1 MVFSMGIIICTLIFS
16 ISIAIIYFSKK
27 KINSFETKIYKILS
41 ILSILN
47 VMIEFWLCINILI
60 DVKLYGYY
68 NLFVNRTFLLA
79 LFSWFSMFTL
89 YLIVISFQ
97 NNTKTINKLKNKYG
111 QNFGKKLIYTI
122 CPILI
127 ICIFLI
133 IFLPI
138 ELVKENGAA
147 YSTGLSVNVLYLYA
161 IVYLFIWIIC
171 VIINFKN
178 VHIKKFIPFIS
189 FIICF
194 SIILIA
200 RNYYPA
206 LLLNSFSVAFA
217 TTLMFHTIENPDIK
231 LINEL
236 NENKILVEKTNEEK
250 SKILFKMIQEV
261 KNPVSYIYN
270 VSESLEN
277 EDNSEKLKKGIGV
290 INSSARKLSY
300 IINNVLDV
308 SGMDAKRVKVINNK
322 YNIYT
327 LLDEIKV
334 RLEKRR
340 KANVEYRVN
349 ISNNIPETLYGDPIK
364 VKQILATILS
374 NAIEHTDSGFI
385 ELTIDALVRYD
396 MCRLI
401 ITIEDSGVGMNLVKV
416 NEILRFDEELSS
428 EDEEKLQ
435 NRYLDLKLVKK
446 MLKFLGGTMM
456 IKSEVGKGSEFIVVL
471 DQKIENPKN
480 DNYSQR
486 YNSTSLFETKR
497 VLIVDDDMEELENI
511 ANKFKKDNI
520 DVTTTLYGK
529 DCVDKINS
537 KENYDLI
544 LIDDEMPD
552 LSGLG
557 TLKELQK
564 IEGFKIPTVIMLNN
578 DKLRIK
584 DSYLEDG
591 FKDYLLK
598 EKIRSESERL
608 IDKYL

>member
-1 MVFSMGIIICTLIFS
+1 MISVSFSIACLVFLTIISIFYFTKKRLKNIDNKIFTILIILNLIGIIIDVYG
-16 ISIAIIYFSKK
+16 YFSFKT
-27 KINSFETKIYKILS
+27 FGTEFIL
-41 ILSILN
+41 
-47 VMIEFWLCINILI
+47 NILI
-60 DVKLYGYY
+60 SKI
-68 NLFVNRTFLLA
+68 
-79 LFSWFSMFTL
+79 
-89 YLIVISFQ
+89 YLIYYLSYAFCLMIYIF
-97 NNTKTINKLKNKYG
+97 NITFKNLNKVLTY
-111 QNFGKKLIYTI
+111 
-122 CPILI
+122 LI
-127 ICIFLI
+127 IGFLI
-133 IFLPI
+133 L
-138 ELVKENGAA
+138 
-147 YSTGLSVNVLYLYA
+147 
-161 IVYLFIWIIC
+161 C
-171 VIINFKN
+171 VII
-178 VHIKKFIPFIS
+178 FILPIDVYMQGNTAFSYGPSVNLGYTFAFI
-189 FIICF
+189 FIIAMIV
-194 SIILIA
+194 SLIKNIK
-200 RNYYPA
+200 RIRSKEFVPIFVFIVLTFLTLVVQKINPEIT
-206 LLLNSFSVAFA
+206 LLLLSNSVV
-217 TTLMFHTIENPDIK
+217 TTLMYFTIENPDIK

-250 SKILFKMIQEV
+250 SKILFKMIQDV

-401 ITIEDSGVGMNLVKV
+401 MTIEDSGVGMNLVKV

-497 VLIVDDDMEELENI
+497 VLIVDDDMVELEYI
-511 ANKFKKDNI
+511 ANKFKKDKI

-537 KENYDLI
+537 KEKYDLI

-564 IEGFKIPTVIMLNN
+564 IKNFKIPTVIMFNN

-591 FKDYLLK
+591 FDDYLLK
-598 EKIRSESERL
+598 DKIKSESDK
-608 IDKYL
+608 IINKYLGL

>member
-1 MVFSMGIIICTLIFS
+1 MISVSFSIACLVFLTIISIFYFTKKRLKNIDNKIFTILIILNLIGIIIDVYG
-16 ISIAIIYFSKK
+16 YFSFKT
-27 KINSFETKIYKILS
+27 FGTEFIL
-41 ILSILN
+41 
-47 VMIEFWLCINILI
+47 NILI
-60 DVKLYGYY
+60 SKIYLIYY
-68 NLFVNRTFLLA
+68 LSYAFCLMIYIFNITFKNLNKILT
-79 LFSWFSMFTL
+79 
-89 YLIVISFQ
+89 YLIV
-97 NNTKTINKLKNKYG
+97 G
-111 QNFGKKLIYTI
+111 FG
-122 CPILI
+122 IL
-127 ICIFLI
+127 CVVIFI
-133 IFLPI
+133 LPI
-138 ELVKENGAA
+138 NVYMQGNTAFSYGP
-147 YSTGLSVNVLYLYA
+147 SVNLGYTFA
-161 IVYLFIWIIC
+161 FA
-171 VIINFKN
+171 
-178 VHIKKFIPFIS
+178 
-189 FIICF
+189 FIIAMIVSLIKNIKRIRSKEF
-194 SIILIA
+194 VPIFVFIILTFLTLVVQKI
-200 RNYYPA
+200 NPEIT
-206 LLLNSFSVAFA
+206 LLLLSNSVV
-217 TTLMFHTIENPDIK
+217 TTLMYFTIENPDIK

-270 VSESLEN
+270 VSESLEKE
-277 EDNSEKLKKGIGV
+277 EDSEKLKKGIGV

-497 VLIVDDDMEELENI
+497 VLIVDDDMVELEYI
-511 ANKFKKDNI
+511 ANKFKKDKI

-537 KENYDLI
+537 KEKYDLI

-564 IEGFKIPTVIMLNN
+564 IKNFKIPTVIMFNN

-591 FKDYLLK
+591 FDDYLLK
-598 EKIRSESERL
+598 DKIKSESDK
-608 IDKYL
+608 IINKYLGL

>member
-1 MVFSMGIIICTLIFS
+1 MISVSFSIACLVFLTIISIFYFTKKRLKNIDNKIFTILIILNLIGIIIDVYG
-16 ISIAIIYFSKK
+16 YFSFKT
-27 KINSFETKIYKILS
+27 FGTEFIL
-41 ILSILN
+41 
-47 VMIEFWLCINILI
+47 NILI
-60 DVKLYGYY
+60 SKI
-68 NLFVNRTFLLA
+68 
-79 LFSWFSMFTL
+79 
-89 YLIVISFQ
+89 YLIYYLSYAFCLMIYIF
-97 NNTKTINKLKNKYG
+97 NITFKNLNKVLTY
-111 QNFGKKLIYTI
+111 
-122 CPILI
+122 LI
-127 ICIFLI
+127 IGFLI
-133 IFLPI
+133 L
-138 ELVKENGAA
+138 
-147 YSTGLSVNVLYLYA
+147 
-161 IVYLFIWIIC
+161 C
-171 VIINFKN
+171 VII
-178 VHIKKFIPFIS
+178 FILPIDVYMQGNTAFSYGPSVNLGYTFAFI
-189 FIICF
+189 FIIAMIV
-194 SIILIA
+194 SLIKNIK
-200 RNYYPA
+200 RIRSKEFVPIFVFIVLTFLTLVVQKINPEIT
-206 LLLNSFSVAFA
+206 LLLLSNSVV
-217 TTLMFHTIENPDIK
+217 TTLMYFTIENPDIK

-308 SGMDAKRVKVINNK
+308 SGMDVKRVKVINNK

-564 IEGFKIPTVIMLNN
+564 IEGFKIPTAIMFNN

>member
-1 MVFSMGIIICTLIFS
+1 
-16 ISIAIIYFSKK
+16 
-27 KINSFETKIYKILS
+27 
-41 ILSILN
+41 
-47 VMIEFWLCINILI
+47 
-60 DVKLYGYY
+60 
-68 NLFVNRTFLLA
+68 
-79 LFSWFSMFTL
+79 
-89 YLIVISFQ
+89 
-97 NNTKTINKLKNKYG
+97 
-111 QNFGKKLIYTI
+111 
-122 CPILI
+122 
-127 ICIFLI
+127 
-133 IFLPI
+133 
-138 ELVKENGAA
+138 
-147 YSTGLSVNVLYLYA
+147 
-161 IVYLFIWIIC
+161 
-171 VIINFKN
+171 
-178 VHIKKFIPFIS
+178 
-189 FIICF
+189 
-194 SIILIA
+194 
-200 RNYYPA
+200 
-206 LLLNSFSVAFA
+206 
-217 TTLMFHTIENPDIK
+217 MFHTIENPDIK

>member
-1 MVFSMGIIICTLIFS
+1 MISVSFSIACLVFLTIISIFYFTKKRLKNIDNKIFTILIILNLIGIIIDVYG
-16 ISIAIIYFSKK
+16 YFSFKT
-27 KINSFETKIYKILS
+27 FGTEFIL
-41 ILSILN
+41 
-47 VMIEFWLCINILI
+47 NILI
-60 DVKLYGYY
+60 SKI
-68 NLFVNRTFLLA
+68 
-79 LFSWFSMFTL
+79 
-89 YLIVISFQ
+89 YLIYYLSYAFCLMIYIF
-97 NNTKTINKLKNKYG
+97 NITFKNLNKVLTY
-111 QNFGKKLIYTI
+111 
-122 CPILI
+122 LI
-127 ICIFLI
+127 IGFLI
-133 IFLPI
+133 L
-138 ELVKENGAA
+138 
-147 YSTGLSVNVLYLYA
+147 
-161 IVYLFIWIIC
+161 C
-171 VIINFKN
+171 VII
-178 VHIKKFIPFIS
+178 FILPIDVYMQGNTAFSYGPSVNLGYTFAFI
-189 FIICF
+189 FIIAMIV
-194 SIILIA
+194 SLIKNIK
-200 RNYYPA
+200 RIRSKEFVPIFVFIVLTFLTLVVQKINPEIT
-206 LLLNSFSVAFA
+206 LLLLSNSVV
-217 TTLMFHTIENPDIK
+217 TTLMYFTIENPDIK

-250 SKILFKMIQEV
+250 SKILFKMIQDV

-497 VLIVDDDMEELENI
+497 VLIVDDDMVELEYI
-511 ANKFKKDNI
+511 ANKFKKDKI

-537 KENYDLI
+537 KEKYDLI

-564 IEGFKIPTVIMLNN
+564 IKNFKIPTVIMFNN

-591 FKDYLLK
+591 FDDYLLK
-598 EKIRSESERL
+598 DKIKSESDK
-608 IDKYL
+608 IINKYLGL